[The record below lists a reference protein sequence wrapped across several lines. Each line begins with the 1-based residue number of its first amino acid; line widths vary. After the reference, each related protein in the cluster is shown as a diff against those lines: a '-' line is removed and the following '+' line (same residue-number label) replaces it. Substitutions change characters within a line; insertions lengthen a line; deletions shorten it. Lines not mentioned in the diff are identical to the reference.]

1 MNNQRLMMSKEAVAN
16 GGLIDRNA
24 VVNQQMLQKQQEEN
38 DIQNSVAISSKMMMR
53 RDAVPENVQQARNNM
68 QQTIDKKENISI
80 PEKEIG
86 TGVQNVNNIDNEKSK
101 ENVADIIKQKQ
112 NAVQA
117 QVNGVTGKQTEPI
130 KQTVGNQKSVT
141 KPAEKQ
147 VQKTTSQATVQIQA
161 VNIKSI
167 VSLDDL
173 VKRYID
179 VFKEHFGLDLSSSIC
194 FENMR
199 KLCEVNTKD
208 PDKTLYFLENTY
220 RLSTLLYLTS
230 NLPIL
235 IVTSIIAEKNRKNI
249 LKYVTIEVE
258 NGAKEY
264 DDVKALRV
272 KRWSNK
278 YTNMKVNDAMT
289 ITPGVTTITSELA
302 VLMQKQFDDI
312 CLKLKRFNKEMTNL
326 VNGFNDAT
334 KNDIIFIYSNWWY
347 LLQGFENVVEM
358 RDYIMAITDDTRRN
372 LKL

>member
-1 MNNQRLMMSKEAVAN
+1 MSKEAVAN

-86 TGVQNVNNIDNEKSK
+86 TGVQNVNSIGNTKSK

-117 QVNGVTGKQTEPI
+117 QVNGVTGKQAEPI

-278 YTNMKVNDAMT
+278 YANMKVNDAMT

-326 VNGFNDAT
+326 VNGFDDAT

>member
-1 MNNQRLMMSKEAVAN
+1 MNNQRLMMSKEAVTN

-68 QQTIDKKENISI
+68 QQTIDEKENILV

-86 TGVQNVNNIDNEKSK
+86 TGVQNVNNIGNTKSK

-117 QVNGVTGKQTEPI
+117 QVNGVTGKQAEPI

-147 VQKTTSQATVQIQA
+147 VQKTIPQATVQIQA

-326 VNGFNDAT
+326 VNGFDDAT

>member
-1 MNNQRLMMSKEAVAN
+1 MNNQRLMMSKEVVAN

-53 RDAVPENVQQARNNM
+53 RDAVPENVQQARNNI
-68 QQTIDKKENISI
+68 QQTIDEKENISV

-86 TGVQNVNNIDNEKSK
+86 TGVQNVNNIGNTKSK
-101 ENVADIIKQKQ
+101 ENVANIIKQKQ

-117 QVNGVTGKQTEPI
+117 QVNGVTGKQAEPI

-147 VQKTTSQATVQIQA
+147 VQKTTPQATVQMQVI
-161 VNIKSI
+161 NIKSI

-278 YTNMKVNDAMT
+278 YANMKVNDAMT

-326 VNGFNDAT
+326 VNGFDDAT

>member
-1 MNNQRLMMSKEAVAN
+1 MNNQRLMMSKEAVTN

-86 TGVQNVNNIDNEKSK
+86 TGVQNVNSISNTKSK

-117 QVNGVTGKQTEPI
+117 QVNGVAGKQAEPI

-278 YTNMKVNDAMT
+278 YANMKVNDAMT

-326 VNGFNDAT
+326 VNGFDDAT

>member
-1 MNNQRLMMSKEAVAN
+1 MNNQRLMMSKEVVAN
-16 GGLIDRNA
+16 GGLIDRNT
-24 VVNQQMLQKQQEEN
+24 VLNQQMLQKQQEEN

-68 QQTIDKKENISI
+68 QQTIDEKENISV

-86 TGVQNVNNIDNEKSK
+86 TGVQNVNNIGDTKSK

-117 QVNGVTGKQTEPI
+117 QVNGVAGKQAEPI

-147 VQKTTSQATVQIQA
+147 VQKTTPQATVQMQVI
-161 VNIKSI
+161 NIKSI

-278 YTNMKVNDAMT
+278 YANMKVNDAMT

-326 VNGFNDAT
+326 VNGFDDAT

>member
-1 MNNQRLMMSKEAVAN
+1 MNNQRLMMSKEAVTN

-38 DIQNSVAISSKMMMR
+38 DIQNSVSMSSKMMMR

-68 QQTIDKKENISI
+68 QQTIDKKENILV

-86 TGVQNVNNIDNEKSK
+86 TGVQNVNNIGNAKSK

-117 QVNGVTGKQTEPI
+117 QVNGVTGKQAEPI

-147 VQKTTSQATVQIQA
+147 VQKTTPQATVQIQA

-173 VKRYID
+173 VKRYVD

-278 YTNMKVNDAMT
+278 YANMKVNDAMT

-326 VNGFNDAT
+326 VNGFDDAT